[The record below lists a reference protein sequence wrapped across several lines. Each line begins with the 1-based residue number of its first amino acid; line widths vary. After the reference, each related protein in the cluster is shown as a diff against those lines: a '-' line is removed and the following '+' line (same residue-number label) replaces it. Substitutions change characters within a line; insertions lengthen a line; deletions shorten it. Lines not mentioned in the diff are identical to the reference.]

1 MEPKSEKNYLQIM
14 ARCREYIQ
22 NVTTI
27 TKVVRIS
34 DNGKASQIP
43 FTPIMAGNAM
53 KHGTRKTSPRK
64 TAKCDGRLYLF
75 HALIISDNGEVQ
87 NKEDEPRAII
97 RESFY
102 RYACGSIVNAQE

>member
-1 MEPKSEKNYLQIM
+1 M

-43 FTPIMAGNAM
+43 FTPIMAGNTM
-53 KHGTRKTSPRK
+53 KHGTRKTNPRK
-64 TAKCDGRLYLF
+64 TANVMAGF
-75 HALIISDNGEVQ
+75 
-87 NKEDEPRAII
+87 I
-97 RESFY
+97 RSMLW
-102 RYACGSIVNAQE
+102 

>member
-1 MEPKSEKNYLQIM
+1 M

-43 FTPIMAGNAM
+43 FTPIMAGKARNQKNKSAQD
-53 KHGTRKTSPRK
+53 S
-64 TAKCDGRLYLF
+64 KCDGRLYLF

>member
-1 MEPKSEKNYLQIM
+1 M

-43 FTPIMAGNAM
+43 FTPIMQVM
-53 KHGTRKTSPRK
+53 P
-64 TAKCDGRLYLF
+64 
-75 HALIISDNGEVQ
+75 
-87 NKEDEPRAII
+87 
-97 RESFY
+97 
-102 RYACGSIVNAQE
+102 

>member
-1 MEPKSEKNYLQIM
+1 M

-43 FTPIMAGNAM
+43 FTPITLDL
-53 KHGTRKTSPRK
+53 HPRITDK
-64 TAKCDGRLYLF
+64 IERINL
-75 HALIISDNGEVQ
+75 
-87 NKEDEPRAII
+87 
-97 RESFY
+97 
-102 RYACGSIVNAQE
+102 

>member
-1 MEPKSEKNYLQIM
+1 M

-64 TAKCDGRLYLF
+64 TANVMAGFTVPC
-75 HALIISDNGEVQ
+75 SDN
-87 NKEDEPRAII
+87 I
-97 RESFY
+97 R
-102 RYACGSIVNAQE
+102 

>member
-1 MEPKSEKNYLQIM
+1 M

-43 FTPIMAGNAM
+43 FTPIMQVMPWSTEPEKQVRARQQM
-53 KHGTRKTSPRK
+53 WWP
-64 TAKCDGRLYLF
+64 
-75 HALIISDNGEVQ
+75 ALLVPCSDN
-87 NKEDEPRAII
+87 I
-97 RESFY
+97 R
-102 RYACGSIVNAQE
+102 

>member
-1 MEPKSEKNYLQIM
+1 M

-34 DNGKASQIP
+34 DNGKGEPNS

-64 TAKCDGRLYLF
+64 TA
-75 HALIISDNGEVQ
+75 
-87 NKEDEPRAII
+87 
-97 RESFY
+97 
-102 RYACGSIVNAQE
+102 

>member
-1 MEPKSEKNYLQIM
+1 M

-43 FTPIMAGNAM
+43 FTPIMAGNTM
-53 KHGTRKTSPRK
+53 KHGTRKTNPRK
-64 TAKCDGRLYLF
+64 TA
-75 HALIISDNGEVQ
+75 
-87 NKEDEPRAII
+87 
-97 RESFY
+97 
-102 RYACGSIVNAQE
+102 

>member
-1 MEPKSEKNYLQIM
+1 M

-43 FTPIMAGNAM
+43 FTPIMAGNTM
-53 KHGTRKTSPRK
+53 KHGTRKTNPRK
-64 TAKCDGRLYLF
+64 TGKSSVSCPLKP
-75 HALIISDNGEVQ
+75 SDSA
-87 NKEDEPRAII
+87 PL
-97 RESFY
+97 
-102 RYACGSIVNAQE
+102 C